1 MPQEKIYKNWKAVT
15 EADFV
20 SLFIKTWF
28 AYILL
33 LELCFQRQQT
43 EEVTASI

>member
-20 SLFIKTWF
+20 SLFIKLFFTK
-28 AYILL
+28 A
-33 LELCFQRQQT
+33 
-43 EEVTASI
+43 

>member
-20 SLFIKTWF
+20 SLFKRHGLPIF
-28 AYILL
+28 LL

>member
-20 SLFIKTWF
+20 SLFIKTWLSF
-28 AYILL
+28 RA
-33 LELCFQRQQT
+33 
-43 EEVTASI
+43 